1 MIAKCEAQATP
12 SASDVALSTSGAVSS
27 VASTVLPSTGGTP
40 SSSAVSDASSSHVV
54 ISSSITDPSTPAAV
68 APVMR
73 YVQTT
78 PSPFPVLTG
87 HNQASPSVLSNYS
100 VRRQQLT
107 PAQTN
112 LSQYGNPAL
121 MRVVSPANSTA
132 AAASAGSP
140 RGVAMV
146 SPLDDDQATTVV
158 SQPSAAAAAGV
169 LHRAATFAGIS
180 SSSSAY
186 ARPAGEQFVIQRT
199 VQNTH
204 VSGSSVARHDKATGY
219 ALMQNM
225 ICTRKIL
232 RECGNARLAL
242 VRRQIALPDRR
253 NIVM

>member
-54 ISSSITDPSTPAAV
+54 ISSSITDPSTPAV
-68 APVMR
+68 TAPVMR

-78 PSPFPVLTG
+78 PSPFPVFTG

-112 LSQYGNPAL
+112 LAQYGNPAL
-121 MRVVSPANSTA
+121 MRVVAPASSTS

-158 SQPSAAAAAGV
+158 SQPSAAASGV

-204 VSGSSVARHDKATGY
+204 VSGACVTRRVKATGY
-219 ALMQNM
+219 ALMQTKKFSASPAM
-225 ICTRKIL
+225 
-232 RECGNARLAL
+232 
-242 VRRQIALPDRR
+242 V
-253 NIVM
+253 V

>member
-12 SASDVALSTSGAVSS
+12 SASDVALSTSGAVPS
-27 VASTVLPSTGGTP
+27 VASTVLPSAGGTP
-40 SSSAVSDASSSHVV
+40 SSSAVSDGSNSHVV
-54 ISSSITDPSTPAAV
+54 ISSSITDTSTPAV
-68 APVMR
+68 TAPVMR

-121 MRVVSPANSTA
+121 MRVVAPANSTA

-158 SQPSAAAAAGV
+158 SQPSAAAAGV

-204 VSGSSVARHDKATGY
+204 VSGSSVARRVKATGY

-232 RECGNARLAL
+232 RKCGNARLAL